1 MIMRRLAS
9 ASSGQICPKGFF
21 LTTRFCDNI
30 FLLLIMRIYARP
42 NMVSFLKLL
51 FEAHVS
57 KNRQLQNLL
66 CSINTLKYDS
76 LEYNTA
82 INSEKKRW
90 ENV

>member
-1 MIMRRLAS
+1 
-9 ASSGQICPKGFF
+9 
-21 LTTRFCDNI
+21 
-30 FLLLIMRIYARP
+30 
-42 NMVSFLKLL
+42 MVSFLKLL

-82 INSEKKRW
+82 IDSEKKDGKTCNEMHDR
-90 ENV
+90 